1 MISRMLNAVKV
12 SCLFIGAVVGAG
24 FATGRE
30 VILFFGNSGSLT
42 PLIAGL
48 LMGCASGVFLFVGKF
63 APSGGIWRVLARIT
77 DFLVFCAM
85 VITFAVM
92 CSAAE
97 QLFSDAFGVSLVG
110 LACGLI
116 CAIAS
121 SAFGVSLVGLACGLI
136 CAIAS
141 SFEMKLI
148 KNISFALVIALTV
161 SIAVM
166 YFMCDKV
173 HGQYIDLFSA
183 FKYCGMNMLT
193 GGCLIKDE
201 GKRMKNGEIFL
212 SSLITA
218 VICALLLVM
227 VYAVA
232 SVNAECDMPVYEFAM
247 KNHAAALG
255 GILIVAAIL
264 STLLGAGRAACTYME
279 GFFSSSAMPVIFLC
293 SIAVIGYSTD
303 FSAAVDTY
311 YPVIG
316 VFGSCVCIV
325 YALSFAAETR
335 RKLLFF
341 NRRI

>member
-63 APSGGIWRVLARIT
+63 APSGGIWRLLARIT

-110 LACGLI
+110 LACGI
-116 CAIAS
+116 
-121 SAFGVSLVGLACGLI
+121 V

-141 SFEMKLI
+141 SFEMKFI
-148 KNISFALVIALTV
+148 KNISFALVAALTV

-227 VYAVA
+227 VYVVA
-232 SVNAECDMPVYEFAM
+232 SLNAECDMPVYEFAL

-264 STLLGAGRAACTYME
+264 STLLGAGRAACTYMG

-293 SIAVIGYSTD
+293 SIAVIGYSMD

-335 RKLLFF
+335 RKLLIFK
-341 NRRI
+341 RRI

>member
-63 APSGGIWRVLARIT
+63 APSGGIWRLLARIT

-97 QLFSDAFGVSLVG
+97 QLFFDAFGVSLVG
-110 LACGLI
+110 LACGI
-116 CAIAS
+116 
-121 SAFGVSLVGLACGLI
+121 V

-141 SFEMKLI
+141 SFEMKFI
-148 KNISFALVIALTV
+148 KNISFALVVALTV

-173 HGQYIDLFSA
+173 HRQDIDLFSA

-232 SVNAECDMPVYEFAM
+232 SVNAEFDMPVYEFAL

-293 SIAVIGYSTD
+293 SIAAIGYSMD

-335 RKLLFF
+335 RKLLIFK
-341 NRRI
+341 RRI

>member
-63 APSGGIWRVLARIT
+63 APSGGIWRLLARIT

-121 SAFGVSLVGLACGLI
+121 S
-136 CAIAS
+136 
-141 SFEMKLI
+141 FEMKFI
-148 KNISFALVIALTV
+148 KNISFALVAALTV

-227 VYAVA
+227 VYVVA
-232 SVNAECDMPVYEFAM
+232 SLNAECDMPVYEFAL

-264 STLLGAGRAACTYME
+264 STLLGAGRVACTYMG

-293 SIAVIGYSTD
+293 SIAVIGYSMN

-335 RKLLFF
+335 RKLLIFK
-341 NRRI
+341 RRI

>member
-1 MISRMLNAVKV
+1 MLNAVKV

-63 APSGGIWRVLARIT
+63 APSGGIWCLLARIT

-110 LACGLI
+110 LACGI
-116 CAIAS
+116 
-121 SAFGVSLVGLACGLI
+121 V

-141 SFEMKLI
+141 SFEMKFI
-148 KNISFALVIALTV
+148 KNISFALVAALTV

-173 HGQYIDLFSA
+173 HRQDIDLFYA

-212 SSLITA
+212 CSLITA

-227 VYAVA
+227 VYVVA
-232 SVNAECDMPVYEFAM
+232 SVNAECDMPVYEFAL

-293 SIAVIGYSTD
+293 SIAVIGYSMN

-335 RKLLFF
+335 RKLLIFK
-341 NRRI
+341 RRI

>member
-42 PLIAGL
+42 PLFAGL

-63 APSGGIWRVLARIT
+63 APSGGIWRLLARIT

-110 LACGLI
+110 LACGI
-116 CAIAS
+116 
-121 SAFGVSLVGLACGLI
+121 V

-141 SFEMKLI
+141 SFEMKFI
-148 KNISFALVIALTV
+148 KNISFALVAALTV

-173 HGQYIDLFSA
+173 HRQDIDLFSA

-227 VYAVA
+227 VYVVA
-232 SVNAECDMPVYEFAM
+232 SVNAEYDMPVYEFAM
-247 KNHAAALG
+247 NNHATALG

-264 STLLGAGRAACTYME
+264 STLLGAGRAACTYMG

-293 SIAVIGYSTD
+293 SIAVIGYSMD

-325 YALSFAAETR
+325 YALSFAAEIR
-335 RKLLFF
+335 RKLLIFK
-341 NRRI
+341 RRI

>member
-63 APSGGIWRVLARIT
+63 APSGGIWRLLARIT

-121 SAFGVSLVGLACGLI
+121 S
-136 CAIAS
+136 
-141 SFEMKLI
+141 FEMKFI
-148 KNISFALVIALTV
+148 KNISFALVAALTV

-173 HGQYIDLFSA
+173 HRQDIDLFSA

-227 VYAVA
+227 VYVVA
-232 SVNAECDMPVYEFAM
+232 SLNAECDMPVYEFAM
-247 KNHAAALG
+247 NNHAAALG

-264 STLLGAGRAACTYME
+264 STLLGAGRAACRYMG

-293 SIAVIGYSTD
+293 SIAVIGYSMD

-335 RKLLFF
+335 RKLLIFK
-341 NRRI
+341 RRI

>member
-63 APSGGIWRVLARIT
+63 PPLGGIWCLLARIT

-110 LACGLI
+110 LACGI
-116 CAIAS
+116 
-121 SAFGVSLVGLACGLI
+121 V

-141 SFEMKLI
+141 SFEMKFI
-148 KNISFALVIALTV
+148 KNISFALVAALTV

-173 HGQYIDLFSA
+173 HRQDIDLFSA

-227 VYAVA
+227 VYVVA
-232 SVNAECDMPVYEFAM
+232 IVNAEYDMPVYEFAM
-247 KNHAAALG
+247 NNHAAALG

-293 SIAVIGYSTD
+293 SIAVIGYSMN

-335 RKLLFF
+335 RKLLIFK
-341 NRRI
+341 RRI

>member
-30 VILFFGNSGSLT
+30 VMLFFGNSGSLT

-63 APSGGIWRVLARIT
+63 APSGGIWRLLARIT

-110 LACGLI
+110 LACGI
-116 CAIAS
+116 
-121 SAFGVSLVGLACGLI
+121 I

-141 SFEMKLI
+141 SFEMKFI
-148 KNISFALVIALTV
+148 KNISFALVIALSV

-173 HGQYIDLFSA
+173 HRQDIDLFSA

-335 RKLLFF
+335 RKLLIFK
-341 NRRI
+341 RRI

>member
-63 APSGGIWRVLARIT
+63 APSGGIWRLLARIT

-97 QLFSDAFGVSLVG
+97 QLFSDAFDVSLVG
-110 LACGLI
+110 LACGI
-116 CAIAS
+116 
-121 SAFGVSLVGLACGLI
+121 I

-141 SFEMKLI
+141 SFEMKFI
-148 KNISFALVIALTV
+148 KNISFTLVAALTV

-212 SSLITA
+212 CSLITA

-227 VYAVA
+227 VYVVA
-232 SVNAECDMPVYEFAM
+232 SVNAECDMPVYEFAL
-247 KNHAAALG
+247 KNHAATLG

-293 SIAVIGYSTD
+293 SIAVIGYSMD

-335 RKLLFF
+335 RKLLIFK
-341 NRRI
+341 RRI

>member
-63 APSGGIWRVLARIT
+63 APSGGIWRLLARIT

-97 QLFSDAFGVSLVG
+97 QLFSDAFDVSLVG
-110 LACGLI
+110 LACGI
-116 CAIAS
+116 
-121 SAFGVSLVGLACGLI
+121 I

-141 SFEMKLI
+141 SFEMKFI
-148 KNISFALVIALTV
+148 KNISFTLVAALTV

-212 SSLITA
+212 CSLITA

-227 VYAVA
+227 VYVVA
-232 SVNAECDMPVYEFAM
+232 SVNAECDMPVYEFAL

-264 STLLGAGRAACTYME
+264 STLLGAGRATCTYME

-293 SIAVIGYSTD
+293 SIAVIGYSMD

-335 RKLLFF
+335 RKLLIFK
-341 NRRI
+341 RRI

>member
-63 APSGGIWRVLARIT
+63 APSGGIWRLLARIT

-97 QLFSDAFGVSLVG
+97 HLFSDAFGVSLVG
-110 LACGLI
+110 LACGI
-116 CAIAS
+116 
-121 SAFGVSLVGLACGLI
+121 V

-141 SFEMKLI
+141 SFEMKFI

-173 HGQYIDLFSA
+173 HRQDIDLFSA

-227 VYAVA
+227 VYVVA
-232 SVNAECDMPVYEFAM
+232 SLNAECDMPVYEFAL

-264 STLLGAGRAACTYME
+264 STLLGAGRAACTYMG

-293 SIAVIGYSTD
+293 SIAVIGYSMD

-335 RKLLFF
+335 RKLLIFK
-341 NRRI
+341 RRI

>member
-12 SCLFIGAVVGAG
+12 SCLFISAVVGAG

-63 APSGGIWRVLARIT
+63 APSGGIWRLLARIT

-97 QLFSDAFGVSLVG
+97 QLFSDAFDVSLVG
-110 LACGLI
+110 LACGI
-116 CAIAS
+116 
-121 SAFGVSLVGLACGLI
+121 I

-141 SFEMKLI
+141 SFEMKFI
-148 KNISFALVIALTV
+148 KNISFTLVAALTV

-212 SSLITA
+212 CSLITA

-227 VYAVA
+227 VYVVA
-232 SVNAECDMPVYEFAM
+232 SVNAECDMPVYEFAL

-293 SIAVIGYSTD
+293 SIAVIGYSMD

-335 RKLLFF
+335 RKLLIFK
-341 NRRI
+341 RRI

>member
-63 APSGGIWRVLARIT
+63 APSGGIWRLLARIT

-97 QLFSDAFGVSLVG
+97 KLFSDAFGVSLVG
-110 LACGLI
+110 LACGI
-116 CAIAS
+116 
-121 SAFGVSLVGLACGLI
+121 V

-141 SFEMKLI
+141 SFEMKFI
-148 KNISFALVIALTV
+148 KNISFALVAALTV

-173 HGQYIDLFSA
+173 HKQDINLFSA

-227 VYAVA
+227 VYVVA
-232 SVNAECDMPVYEFAM
+232 SLNAECDMPVYEFAL

-279 GFFSSSAMPVIFLC
+279 GVFSSSAMPVIFLC
-293 SIAVIGYSTD
+293 SIAVIGYSMN

-335 RKLLFF
+335 RKLLIFK
-341 NRRI
+341 RRI

>member
-30 VILFFGNSGSLT
+30 VILFFGNSGILT

-63 APSGGIWRVLARIT
+63 APSGGIWRLLARIT

-97 QLFSDAFGVSLVG
+97 QLFSDAFDVSLVG
-110 LACGLI
+110 LACGI
-116 CAIAS
+116 
-121 SAFGVSLVGLACGLI
+121 I

-141 SFEMKLI
+141 SFEMKFI
-148 KNISFALVIALTV
+148 KNISFTLVAALTV

-173 HGQYIDLFSA
+173 HGQYTDLFSA

-212 SSLITA
+212 CSLITA

-227 VYAVA
+227 VYVVA
-232 SVNAECDMPVYEFAM
+232 SVNAECDMPVYEFAL

-293 SIAVIGYSTD
+293 SIAVIGYSMD

-335 RKLLFF
+335 RKLLIFK
-341 NRRI
+341 RRI

>member
-63 APSGGIWRVLARIT
+63 APSGGIWRLLARIT

-110 LACGLI
+110 LACGI
-116 CAIAS
+116 
-121 SAFGVSLVGLACGLI
+121 I

-141 SFEMKLI
+141 SFEMKFI
-148 KNISFALVIALTV
+148 KNISFTLVAALTV

-173 HGQYIDLFSA
+173 HRQDIDLFSA

-218 VICALLLVM
+218 AICALLLVM
-227 VYAVA
+227 VYVVA
-232 SVNAECDMPVYEFAM
+232 SLNAECDMPVYEFAM
-247 KNHAAALG
+247 NNHAAALG

-293 SIAVIGYSTD
+293 SIAVIGYSMN

-335 RKLLFF
+335 RKLLIFK
-341 NRRI
+341 RRI

>member
-63 APSGGIWRVLARIT
+63 APSGGIWRLLARIT

-97 QLFSDAFGVSLVG
+97 QLFSDAFG
-110 LACGLI
+110 I
-116 CAIAS
+116 
-121 SAFGVSLVGLACGLI
+121 SLVGLACGLI

-141 SFEMKLI
+141 SFEMKFI
-148 KNISFALVIALTV
+148 KNISFALVAALTV

-173 HGQYIDLFSA
+173 HRQDIDLFSA

-232 SVNAECDMPVYEFAM
+232 RVNAECDMPVYEFAM
-247 KNHAAALG
+247 NNHAAALG

-279 GFFSSSAMPVIFLC
+279 GFFSSTAMPVIFLC
-293 SIAVIGYSTD
+293 SIAVIGYSMD

-335 RKLLFF
+335 RKLLIFK
-341 NRRI
+341 RRI

>member
-30 VILFFGNSGSLT
+30 VMLFFGNSGSLT

-63 APSGGIWRVLARIT
+63 APSGGIWRLLARIT

-110 LACGLI
+110 LACGI
-116 CAIAS
+116 
-121 SAFGVSLVGLACGLI
+121 V

-141 SFEMKLI
+141 SFEMKFI

-173 HGQYIDLFSA
+173 HRQYIDLFSA

-218 VICALLLVM
+218 VICALLIVM
-227 VYAVA
+227 VYVVA
-232 SVNAECDMPVYEFAM
+232 SVNAECDMPVYEFAL

-293 SIAVIGYSTD
+293 SIAVIGYSMN

-325 YALSFAAETR
+325 YALSFAAEIR
-335 RKLLFF
+335 RKLLIFK
-341 NRRI
+341 RRI

>member
-30 VILFFGNSGSLT
+30 VILFFGNSGRLT

-63 APSGGIWRVLARIT
+63 APSGGIWRLLARIT

-97 QLFSDAFGVSLVG
+97 QLFSDAFDVSLVG
-110 LACGLI
+110 LACGI
-116 CAIAS
+116 
-121 SAFGVSLVGLACGLI
+121 I

-141 SFEMKLI
+141 SFEMKFI
-148 KNISFALVIALTV
+148 KNISFTLVAALTV

-212 SSLITA
+212 CSLITA

-227 VYAVA
+227 VYVVA
-232 SVNAECDMPVYEFAM
+232 SVNAECDMPVYEFAL

-293 SIAVIGYSTD
+293 SIAVIGYSMD

-335 RKLLFF
+335 RKLLIFK
-341 NRRI
+341 RRI

>member
-30 VILFFGNSGSLT
+30 VMLFFGNSGSLT

-63 APSGGIWRVLARIT
+63 APSGGIWRLLARIT

-110 LACGLI
+110 LACGI
-116 CAIAS
+116 
-121 SAFGVSLVGLACGLI
+121 I

-141 SFEMKLI
+141 SFEMKFI
-148 KNISFALVIALTV
+148 KNISFALVIALSV

-173 HGQYIDLFSA
+173 HRQDIDLFSA

-325 YALSFAAETR
+325 YALSFAAATR
-335 RKLLFF
+335 RKLFIL
-341 NRRI
+341 NRRN

>member
-63 APSGGIWRVLARIT
+63 APSGGIWRLLARIT

-97 QLFSDAFGVSLVG
+97 QLFSDAFDVSLVG
-110 LACGLI
+110 LACGI
-116 CAIAS
+116 
-121 SAFGVSLVGLACGLI
+121 V

-141 SFEMKLI
+141 SFEMKFI

-173 HGQYIDLFSA
+173 HRQDIDLFSA

-218 VICALLLVM
+218 AICALLLVM
-227 VYAVA
+227 VYVVA
-232 SVNAECDMPVYEFAM
+232 SLNAECDMPVYEFAL

-293 SIAVIGYSTD
+293 SIAVIGYSMD

-335 RKLLFF
+335 RKLLIFK
-341 NRRI
+341 RRI

>member
-63 APSGGIWRVLARIT
+63 APSGGIWRLLARIT

-110 LACGLI
+110 LACGI
-116 CAIAS
+116 
-121 SAFGVSLVGLACGLI
+121 I

-141 SFEMKLI
+141 SFEMKFI
-148 KNISFALVIALTV
+148 KNISFALVAALTV

-173 HGQYIDLFSA
+173 HRQDIDLFSA

-247 KNHAAALG
+247 NNHATALG

-264 STLLGAGRAACTYME
+264 STLLGAGRAACTYMG

-293 SIAVIGYSTD
+293 SIAVIGYSMD

-335 RKLLFF
+335 RKLLMFK
-341 NRRI
+341 RRI

>member
-1 MISRMLNAVKV
+1 
-12 SCLFIGAVVGAG
+12 
-24 FATGRE
+24 
-30 VILFFGNSGSLT
+30 
-42 PLIAGL
+42 
-48 LMGCASGVFLFVGKF
+48 
-63 APSGGIWRVLARIT
+63 
-77 DFLVFCAM
+77 M

-97 QLFSDAFGVSLVG
+97 QLFSDT
-110 LACGLI
+110 
-116 CAIAS
+116 
-121 SAFGVSLVGLACGLI
+121 FGVSLVGLACGLI

-141 SFEMKLI
+141 SFEMKFI
-148 KNISFALVIALTV
+148 KNISFALVAALTV

-173 HGQYIDLFSA
+173 HRQDIDLFSA

-227 VYAVA
+227 VHAVA

-247 KNHAAALG
+247 NNHAAALG

-293 SIAVIGYSTD
+293 SIAVIGYSMN

-325 YALSFAAETR
+325 YALSFAAGLR
-335 RKLLFF
+335 RKLLIFK
-341 NRRI
+341 RRI